1 MRSRNMEYFAIGLLA
16 GVVGGIVL
24 GLLFAPD
31 SGNRTRRRIANEALR
46 VADLARGVAERAE
59 MTAEM
64 VGARMD
70 HYLGRDEEVA
80 WRKVAQLRDGVQKY
94 SRTVVTP

>member
-1 MRSRNMEYFAIGLLA
+1 MRSRNLEYFAIGVLA
-16 GVVGGIVL
+16 GVAGGIVL

-31 SGNRTRRRIANEALR
+31 SGPRTRRRIANEALR
-46 VADLARGVAERAE
+46 VADMARGVAERAE
-59 MTAEM
+59 LTAEM
-64 VGARMD
+64 VGHRMD

-80 WRKVAQLRDGVQKY
+80 WRKVAQLRDGVQRY